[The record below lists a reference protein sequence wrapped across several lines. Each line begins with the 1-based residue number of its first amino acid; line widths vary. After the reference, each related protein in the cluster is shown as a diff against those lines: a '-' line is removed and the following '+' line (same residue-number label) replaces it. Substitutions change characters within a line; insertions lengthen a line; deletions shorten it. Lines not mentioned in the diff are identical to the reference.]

1 MSSAHIL
8 TSGASIPQD
17 EAALF
22 WHLSGR
28 ERLNADVLASLGE
41 RLHAQGRPEAA
52 HAAFRAA
59 SDLAP
64 DNCQFLMAMISVCLE
79 LGLAGMAL
87 DTSNRLLERAGADA
101 DILFA
106 TAVVLSRLGFLDPA
120 CHAYRRTLDV
130 APTHVGA
137 LTNLPDCL
145 LKLGKDEDALAAAK
159 QATTRLT
166 ENAVLWFNL
175 GEVLV
180 TMERHDAA
188 LRAYERSLAL
198 DPSLRKAEVA
208 IAVAHAALGK
218 LAVAGRMFRHL
229 QESAPEVLHAFVSP
243 LRTDV
248 FAAYPELEPGRIALI
263 AAYGRY
269 RNCDWD
275 ARDDFVALYER
286 VVRGENCRPLDN
298 PDLPF
303 LGIGLPLP
311 GEVRLHAARQVAAR
325 IVRGAAGVDLVRKR
339 RRAPSGRLR
348 VAYVSGDFRQHP
360 TAYLVHRLFAEHD
373 RKRFEVLAYSTGPQE
388 ACEYREKIRTAAD
401 VFIDV
406 SGYDDRT
413 FAQRIVRDGIDIL
426 VDLQGY
432 TLYAKSAAFAMGPAP
447 VQVAYLAYL
456 ATLGAPWI
464 DYAILDRAVL
474 PDDERPW
481 WSERIAYLPDTLYL
495 CDDEARPVVSAS
507 RQELGLP
514 EDAVIYCSLN
524 ASWKITPEDF
534 GRWLRILSAVPAA
547 ILWIYAETE
556 ACAGALRAAAVR
568 EGLDPARL
576 FFSGR
581 VGHDAHLARFAAADV
596 FLDTRQCNA
605 HTTAIEALS
614 AGLPVLTWPGDG
626 VVSRVGLSL
635 LRAHGVPELIAASGE
650 EYEAMA
656 IRLGTDANYRQA
668 IRRRV
673 ADRSRSRLFAT
684 RRRVRELESA
694 YETMW
699 ALHLAGQ
706 PPQDFDVPAIG

>member
-1 MSSAHIL
+1 MSSGDIL
-8 TSGASIPQD
+8 ASGASIPQD
-17 EAALF
+17 EAILF
-22 WHLSGR
+22 GHLSGR
-28 ERLNADVLASLGE
+28 DRLHAAMLASLGE
-41 RLHAQGRPEAA
+41 RLHAKGRPESAY
-52 HAAFRAA
+52 AAFRAA

-64 DNCQFLMAMISVCLE
+64 DNSQFMMATISVCLE
-79 LGLAGMAL
+79 LGLPGKAL
-87 DTSNRLLERAGADA
+87 DACNRLLERAEGDADA
-101 DILFA
+101 LFA
-106 TAVVLSRLGFLDPA
+106 TAVVLSRLGLFDPA
-120 CHAYRRTLDV
+120 CHGYRRALAV

-145 LKLGKDEDALAAAK
+145 LKLGKGDEALAAAE

-180 TMERHDAA
+180 TLERHGAA
-188 LRAYERSLAL
+188 LHAYERALSL

-208 IAVAHAALGK
+208 IAVAHAALGG

-229 QESAPEVLHAFVSP
+229 QETDPEALRAFVSP

-269 RNCDWD
+269 RNCDWG

-286 VVRGENCRPLDN
+286 VVRGEDCRPLEN

-311 GEVRLHAARQVAAR
+311 GELRLRAAQQVAAR
-325 IVRGAAGVDLVRKR
+325 IARGVAGLDPVRKR
-339 RRAPSGRLR
+339 LRAPSDRLR

-373 RKRFEVLAYSTGPQE
+373 RKRFEVIAYSTGPQE
-388 ACEYREKIRTAAD
+388 ACEYRDRIRAAAD
-401 VFIDV
+401 AFIDV

-413 FAQRIVRDGIDIL
+413 FAQRIARDRIDIL

-432 TLYAKSAAFAMGPAP
+432 TLYAKSAAFAMRPAP

-474 PDDERPW
+474 PADERPW
-481 WSERIAYLPDTLYL
+481 WSEKIAYLPATLYL
-495 CDDEARPVVSAS
+495 CDDEARPVASAS
-507 RQELGLP
+507 REELGLP
-514 EDAVIYCSLN
+514 ADAVIYCSLN

-534 GRWLRILSAVPAA
+534 RCWLRILSAVPAA

-556 ACAGALRAAAVR
+556 ACATALRAAAAR
-568 EGLDPARL
+568 EGVDPARL

-635 LRAHGVPELIAASGE
+635 LRAHGVPELIAESGE
-650 EYEAMA
+650 EYEAIA
-656 IRLGTDANYRQA
+656 IRLGNDADYRQS

-673 ADRSRSRLFAT
+673 ADRSQSRLFAT

-699 ALHLAGQ
+699 ARHLAGL
-706 PPQDFDVPAIG
+706 PPQDFDVPAVD